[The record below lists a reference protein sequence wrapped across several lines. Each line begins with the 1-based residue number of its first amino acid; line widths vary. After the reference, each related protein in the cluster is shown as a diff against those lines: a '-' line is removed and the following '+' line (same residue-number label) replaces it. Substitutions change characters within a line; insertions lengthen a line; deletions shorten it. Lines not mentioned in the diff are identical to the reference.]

1 MIDLMTKIKKKPI
14 KFPHYNITP
23 ECQKLLLGLLQKDP
37 DNRITWEELFEHSWF
52 QTDEI
57 MDAENA
63 LMDISFTKSFPTI
76 KSLNSS
82 NQFKS
87 TQLFKHKSIRDSTD
101 NNDDLQFNMSI
112 SDNDS
117 KNIGLHLNISDK
129 SDKSDK
135 SNEVSNSNSSRD
147 DYENDENDENESEDE
162 VFKSVIVLMKRK
174 KKS

>member
-1 MIDLMTKIKKKPI
+1 MHGFK
-14 KFPHYNITP
+14 
-23 ECQKLLLGLLQKDP
+23 
-37 DNRITWEELFEHSWF
+37 
-52 QTDEI
+52 TDEI

-129 SDKSDK
+129 SDKS
-135 SNEVSNSNSSRD
+135 NEVSDSSNSSKD
-147 DYENDENDENESEDE
+147 DYENDDEDESEDE
-162 VFKSVIVLMKRK
+162 VFKSVTILMKK
-174 KKS
+174 KKN